1 MSIFSAPTFYSQ
13 PDRQAYGAGNFFLPQ
28 EQYTFGGEPR
38 ILIPSGVT
46 ATTAAKSMLPFI
58 LPTNQQGDDDRNR
71 FDTPDPID
79 EGLLTADFAPD
90 QSMTG
95 IMGMTD
101 EEQEAINA
109 MKNPGLTKGQLAQLG
124 LGFFSG
130 MPFLTIANAQRMR
143 RQNEAKALEQAQ
155 RVATRVRAAEN
166 KAAFQRGDKRGGY
179 QSSFAQDSAFME
191 GAGGGRDAAQEATS
205 PGSSGPG
212 GSDTMGSFMNGGL
225 VDLVDIYD

>member
-28 EQYTFGGEPR
+28 EQYTFGGAPR

-46 ATTAAKSMLPFI
+46 ATTAAKPMLPFI

-71 FDTPDPID
+71 FDTPVDTSGFD
-79 EGLLTADFAPD
+79 YETDAYGLDSLSAKEK
-90 QSMTG
+90 G
-95 IMGMTD
+95 LTD
-101 EEQEAINA
+101 EEQEALDNFR
-109 MKNPGLTKGQLAQLG
+109 NPGLTKSQLAQLG

-143 RQNEAKALEQAQ
+143 KQNEAKALKQ
-155 RVATRVRAAEN
+155 
-166 KAAFQRGDKRGGY
+166 
-179 QSSFAQDSAFME
+179 
-191 GAGGGRDAAQEATS
+191 AQEAVAKADFDRVMSQGNNQQDFYDSLNEGRGSTAVSGNPNTS
-205 PGSSGPG
+205 GAGDAPGYSGP
-212 GSDTMGSFMNGGL
+212 SPFAQGGL

>member
-28 EQYTFGGEPR
+28 EQYTFGGAPK

-46 ATTAAKSMLPFI
+46 ATTAAKPMLPFI

-71 FDTPDPID
+71 FDTPVDTSGFD
-79 EGLLTADFAPD
+79 YETDAYGLDSLSAKEK
-90 QSMTG
+90 G
-95 IMGMTD
+95 LTD
-101 EEQEAINA
+101 EEQEALDNFR
-109 MKNPGLTKGQLAQLG
+109 NPGLTKSQLAQLG

-143 RQNEAKALEQAQ
+143 KQNEAKALKQ
-155 RVATRVRAAEN
+155 
-166 KAAFQRGDKRGGY
+166 
-179 QSSFAQDSAFME
+179 
-191 GAGGGRDAAQEATS
+191 AQEAVAKADFDRVMSQGNNQQDFYDSLNEGRGSTAVSGNPNTS
-205 PGSSGPG
+205 GAGDAPGYSGP
-212 GSDTMGSFMNGGL
+212 SPFAQGGL

>member
-28 EQYTFGGEPR
+28 EQYTFGGAPR

-46 ATTAAKSMLPFI
+46 APTAAKPMLPFI

-71 FDTPDPID
+71 FDTPVDTSGFD
-79 EGLLTADFAPD
+79 YETDAYGLDSLSAKEK
-90 QSMTG
+90 G
-95 IMGMTD
+95 LTD
-101 EEQEAINA
+101 EEQEALDNFR
-109 MKNPGLTKGQLAQLG
+109 NPGLTKSQLAQLG

-143 RQNEAKALEQAQ
+143 KQNEAKALKQ
-155 RVATRVRAAEN
+155 
-166 KAAFQRGDKRGGY
+166 
-179 QSSFAQDSAFME
+179 
-191 GAGGGRDAAQEATS
+191 AQEAVAKADFDRVMSQGNNQQDFYDSLNEGRGSTAVSGNPNTS
-205 PGSSGPG
+205 GAGDAPGYSGP
-212 GSDTMGSFMNGGL
+212 SPFAQGGL

>member
-28 EQYTFGGEPR
+28 EQYTFGGAPR

-71 FDTPDPID
+71 FDTPVDTSGFD
-79 EGLLTADFAPD
+79 YETDAYGLENKSAFDKGL
-90 QSMTG
+90 
-95 IMGMTD
+95 TD
-101 EEQEAINA
+101 EEQEALDNFR
-109 MKNPGLTKGQLAQLG
+109 NPGLTKSQLAQLG

-143 RQNEAKALEQAQ
+143 KQNEEKALKQ
-155 RVATRVRAAEN
+155 
-166 KAAFQRGDKRGGY
+166 
-179 QSSFAQDSAFME
+179 
-191 GAGGGRDAAQEATS
+191 AQEATAQADFDRVMS
-205 PGSSGPG
+205 QGNNQQDFYDSLNEGRGSTAVSGNPNTSGAGDAPGYSGPSTFKRG
-212 GSDTMGSFMNGGL
+212 GIVNL
-225 VDLVDIYD
+225 

>member
-28 EQYTFGGEPR
+28 EQYTFGGAPR

-46 ATTAAKSMLPFI
+46 ATTAAKPMLPFI

-71 FDTPDPID
+71 FDTPVDTSGFD
-79 EGLLTADFAPD
+79 YETDAYGLDSLSAKEK
-90 QSMTG
+90 G
-95 IMGMTD
+95 LTD
-101 EEQEAINA
+101 EEQEALDNFR
-109 MKNPGLTKGQLAQLG
+109 NPGLTKSQLAQLG

-143 RQNEAKALEQAQ
+143 KLNEAKALKQ
-155 RVATRVRAAEN
+155 
-166 KAAFQRGDKRGGY
+166 
-179 QSSFAQDSAFME
+179 
-191 GAGGGRDAAQEATS
+191 AQEAVAKADFDRVMSQGNNQQDFYDSLNEGRGSTAVSGNPNTS
-205 PGSSGPG
+205 GAGDAPGYSGP
-212 GSDTMGSFMNGGL
+212 SPFAQGGL